1 MQRLDI
7 KTFKSIVF
15 FTGAGMS
22 AESGIPTYRGQG
34 GIWHEYKIEEVACQ
48 EAFERDPLRVLQ
60 FHELRRQKVLEC
72 RPHAGHRVISDIE
85 KELDNVVVV
94 TQNIDGMH
102 QFAGCKNVIE
112 LHGSLWRLRCPVHGV
127 WEDKGEKYTSYH
139 CPHCDR
145 WARPDITWFGDLL
158 DNQVIV
164 QAEEMMVRADLLITI
179 GTSAVVWPAAGLVQ
193 VALQNRV
200 LSIEINPKATSVS
213 HLYEQ
218 SIRGQ
223 AGQVLPELLSWK

>member
-1 MQRLDI
+1 MQKLKLKD
-7 KTFKSIVF
+7 FEHIVF

-22 AESGIPTYRGQG
+22 AESGVPTYRGKG
-34 GIWHEYKIEEVACQ
+34 GIWHEVKIKEVACQ

-85 KELDNVVVV
+85 KQFDTVVII

-102 QFAGCKNVIE
+102 QLAGSKRVIE
-112 LHGSLWRLRCPVHGV
+112 LHGSLWRLRCPEHGI
-127 WEDKGEKYTSYH
+127 WTDNGERYESYH

-158 DNQVIV
+158 DVQVIS
-164 QAEEMMVRADLLITI
+164 QTEEIMSRADLLITI
-179 GTSAVVWPAAGLVQ
+179 GTSAVVWPAAGFVQ
-193 VALQNRV
+193 IALQNQAY
-200 LSIEINPKATSVS
+200 SIEINPEISAVS
-213 HLYEQ
+213 HLYRQ

-223 AGQVLPELLSWK
+223 AGQVLPDLFLWK